1 MKINGEKINNTS
13 IAFVTLLMSII
24 IGFAGIMTSISSATN
39 ALREDIRENGRRID
53 EANKRIDKAIELL
66 SAKIDKTNERI
77 LETNTRIDKTNER
90 ILETNTR
97 IDKTNEKINE
107 TNTRINDTNERILE
121 TNTKIN
127 NIEKKLDI
135 QIFTTKSS
143 IHSFDKRINAL
154 ETDST
159 SSSYKK
165 SKK

>member
-1 MKINGEKINNTS
+1 MKINGKKINNTS

-66 SAKIDKTNERI
+66 SAKIDNTNERI
-77 LETNTRIDKTNER
+77 NETNTRIDKTNE
-90 ILETNTR
+90 
-97 IDKTNEKINE
+97 
-107 TNTRINDTNERILE
+107 RINDTNERILE

-143 IHSFDKRINAL
+143 IHSLDKRINAL
-154 ETDST
+154 EADST

-165 SKK
+165 K

>member
-77 LETNTRIDKTNER
+77 DDTNTRIDK
-90 ILETNTR
+90 
-97 IDKTNEKINE
+97 
-107 TNTRINDTNERILE
+107 TNERILE

-143 IHSFDKRINAL
+143 IHSLDKRINAL
-154 ETDST
+154 EADST

-165 SKK
+165 K